1 MNQPLGKAVGNALEV
16 IEAVE
21 VLKGREK
28 GRLYEL
34 CMVLAANMLELAGKG
49 SLQECRA
56 FAENAVECGDA
67 LRIFK
72 R

>member
-1 MNQPLGKAVGNALEV
+1 
-16 IEAVE
+16 
-21 VLKGREK
+21 
-28 GRLYEL
+28 
-34 CMVLAANMLELAGKG
+34 MLELAGKG

-72 R
+72 KDDLGSGGRRGIYK